1 MASPALVPTKSQ
13 EPTLIVRFLSALV
26 VFSCL
31 FGCFGAGQA
40 YAQQPNV
47 LLVIADD
54 LGVDSLNLFVGNDG
68 PPTPTLDS
76 MANAGV
82 QFTNCWGSPSCSPAR
97 AQMLTGR
104 YGFRTGVGAPGAVPS
119 VDEGTIAQ
127 AFKAGGYA
135 TACLGKWHLSN
146 ATNGGDDNPNL
157 MGFDHYSG
165 SIGGGVGDYSS
176 WNKVENGTQINGRNN
191 PVTNYVT
198 SETASDAS
206 NWIGQQGN
214 DPWFCWVAFNAPHL
228 PFHLPPANLH
238 SSTLPGTDADIAAN
252 PRDYYLA
259 MVEAMDTE
267 IGRMLSEI
275 DPAVLANTVVVFIGD
290 NGTPGQVPPTPRVLT
305 GSKGSLFE
313 GGVNIPCIVSGLG
326 VVDRGRTHDGLISV
340 VDLFATLLDMAG
352 LDASLIPDGAATDS
366 LSFAPC
372 LVDPNASIARN
383 CHFSETFSNTATPGR
398 NDGKTVRLGDWKL
411 IRNDNGNEGLYN
423 LPNENQNLANGFLT
437 ATEQENFDLLN
448 RKLDA
453 ILSDALLGDVNLSEL
468 VDFSDIEPFIELLI
482 SGSYQ
487 LEADCDRNGT
497 VDFSDIPEFIAI
509 LQGR

>member
-1 MASPALVPTKSQ
+1 MIARL
-13 EPTLIVRFLSALV
+13 LISFVI
-26 VFSCL
+26 
-31 FGCFGAGQA
+31 FGCLSIGPAW
-40 YAQQPNV
+40 AQQPNV

-146 ATNGGDDNPNL
+146 ATNGGNDNPNL

-176 WNKVENGTQINGRNN
+176 WNKVENGIQTNGRNN

-206 NWIGQQGN
+206 NWIAQQGN
-214 DPWFCWVAFNAPHL
+214 NPWFCWVAFNAPHS

-238 SSTLPGTDADIAAN
+238 SSTLPGTAADIAAN

-267 IGRMLSEI
+267 IGRMLNEI

-290 NGTPGQVPPTPRVLT
+290 NGTPGQVPPAPRVLT

-313 GGVNIPCIVSGLG
+313 GGVNIPCIVSGAG
-326 VVDRGRTHDGLISV
+326 VVAPDRTHDGLISV

-366 LSFAPC
+366 LSFAAC
-372 LVDPNASIARN
+372 LTDPNASIART
-383 CHFSETFSNTATPGR
+383 CQFTETFANPGATPGR
-398 NDGKTVRLGDWKL
+398 SDGKTVRLGDWKL
-411 IRNDNGNEGLYN
+411 IRSDNGNEGLYN

-453 ILSDALLGDVNLSEL
+453 ILTDSLLGDVSLNGV
-468 VDFSDIEPFIELLI
+468 VDFSDISPFIARLS
-482 SGSYQ
+482 SGVYQ
-487 LEADCDRNGT
+487 LEADCDRSGA
-497 VDFSDIPEFIAI
+497 VDFSDIPRFIEI
-509 LQGR
+509 LQNQ